1 MLKTC
6 VQTRVQNASMRT
18 DRDMHVDMLMD
29 MCVGIDMHAHL
40 LMHVTCDIRTLIF
53 CLSLF
58 LAFCQD
64 LFLVLANAFDA
75 SALPCCNGQ

>member
-1 MLKTC
+1 MRVVMLKTC

-40 LMHVTCDIRTLIF
+40 LMHVT
-53 CLSLF
+53 
-58 LAFCQD
+58 
-64 LFLVLANAFDA
+64 
-75 SALPCCNGQ
+75 